1 MNMQLKNMKG
11 MKYPDEYMI
20 KFFFKEGLCHT
31 SGNVLEFG
39 CGNGN
44 NLMLFYQYGWNVTGI
59 DINDESL
66 ANANYNFSLIASDNK
81 YSFIKNDI
89 SQGISNNI
97 KGHFDA
103 ILFPGVLNYISRLST
118 EVALTEVRKMIKN
131 DVNVFLRMRGVKD
144 YRYGRGKRVEHN
156 GFILNIRETGE
167 YGNLNVF
174 YYEYELVDML
184 RKRLG
189 IDEKTMKVFSV
200 EFLNIQ
206 QGIPIFNSDIV
217 IWGKCSIPE
226 KV

>member
-1 MNMQLKNMKG
+1 MKLTDIRGLKF
-11 MKYPDEYMI
+11 PDEYVI
-20 KFFFKEGLCHT
+20 KFFFKEGLDRI
-31 SGNVLEFG
+31 SGDVVEFG

-44 NLMLFYQYGWNVTGI
+44 NLMLFHQYGWNITGI

-66 ANANYNFSLIASDNK
+66 SNAEYNFSLIASDSS

-89 SQGISNNI
+89 STGISNI
-97 KGHFDA
+97 VKGHFNA

-118 EVALTEVRKMIKN
+118 EALLSEVRKLIQN
-131 DVNVFLRMRGVKD
+131 DVYIFLRMRGIKD
-144 YRYGRGKRVEHN
+144 YRYGRGKKVEHN
-156 GFILNIRETGE
+156 GFILDIRETGE

-184 RKRLG
+184 RERLG
-189 IDEKTMKVFSV
+189 IDEKSMKVFSV
-200 EFLNIQ
+200 EFLNVQ

-217 IWGKCSIPE
+217 IWGKCSITD